1 MLYFC
6 TSRRD
11 SANISTLLARCRE
24 SGITGYH
31 MECLKRQISNTNLV
45 ADSFTKGQINTEYEG
60 EGNLCRMK
68 HKNKREGDYGG
79 DDMKWY

>member
-1 MLYFC
+1 
-6 TSRRD
+6 
-11 SANISTLLARCRE
+11 
-24 SGITGYH
+24 
-31 MECLKRQISNTNLV
+31 MECLKRRISNTNLV